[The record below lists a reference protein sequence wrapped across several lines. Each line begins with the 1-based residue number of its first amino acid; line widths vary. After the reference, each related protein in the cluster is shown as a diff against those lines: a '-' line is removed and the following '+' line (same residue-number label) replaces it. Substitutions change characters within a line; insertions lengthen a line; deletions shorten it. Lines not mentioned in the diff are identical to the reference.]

1 MLEKL
6 LGRLIKNS
14 SESIV
19 NPIRFSLFYL
29 VYIIACEVITNNFSI
44 DGIAYFFL
52 ILIGLSIY
60 GYLIRFVFIMISH
73 AGSGQKTTSEAVYNI
88 ILSVISGIIFFAINY
103 FYLSVNDP
111 NAFVGHLGGTALS
124 RLIGCLYY
132 SVITFST
139 IGYGDIVPLSNM
151 ARIIVVGE
159 VLYSVFI
166 LVLVISSFSSLK
178 DAIGK
183 NEAIKMDQRHI
194 RARFSKQKYNEKTQ
208 NKSDK

>member
-6 LGRLIKNS
+6 LGKVLNNS
-14 SESIV
+14 SAAIV

-29 VYIIACEVITNNFSI
+29 GYIAAFEFITRYFSI
-44 DGIAYFFL
+44 DGIAYIIL
-52 ILIGLSIY
+52 GLIGLSIY

-73 AGSGQKTTSEAVYNI
+73 AGSGKKTSGEAVYNI

-111 NAFVGHLGGTALS
+111 NAFVGHLGSAPLS
-124 RLIGCLYY
+124 RLIGCIYY

-139 IGYGDIVPLSNM
+139 IGYGDIVPYSNL
-151 ARIIVVGE
+151 ARLIVIGE
-159 VLYSVFI
+159 VLYSMFI

-178 DAIGK
+178 NVMGS
-183 NEAIKMDQRHI
+183 MDQEQMRT
-194 RARFSKQKYNEKTQ
+194 RFTKKKFHTKNQ
-208 NKSDK
+208 NNLSDK

>member
-1 MLEKL
+1 MLEKV
-6 LGRLIKNS
+6 LGRFIKNS

-44 DGIAYFFL
+44 DGLAYFFL

-73 AGSGQKTTSEAVYNI
+73 AGSGQKTTGEAVYNI

-111 NAFVGHLGGTALS
+111 NAFVGHLGNAPLS

-139 IGYGDIVPLSNM
+139 IGYGDIVPYTNM
-151 ARIIVVGE
+151 ARIVVIGE

-178 DAIGK
+178 DAMGK
-183 NEAIKMDQRHI
+183 NDIGLDQDHI
-194 RARFSKQKYNEKTQ
+194 RSRFSKQKFNSKNQSNT
-208 NKSDK
+208 DK